1 MLRYITDTVRIVLQ
15 EIDGHAL
22 LMMNRKDVLCGLN
35 LLLGPALKIYRHV
48 LKLQFRR
55 DDPALYWQ

>member
-1 MLRYITDTVRIVLQ
+1 MSSFTFQ

-22 LMMNRKDVLCGLN
+22 LMMSRKDVVCGLN

-55 DDPALYWQ
+55 DDPELYWQ